1 MALGRKYNRIYLSV
15 THSHIFSLAK
25 IVKRFAWVIFRLGEG
40 IVWHVHV
47 TQVSVTGDNAS
58 IESTYVR
65 FLRSKKF
72 TPPNLFLS
80 GAAVQAYISTLLYAL
95 HPFLCLPECECSFF
109 L

>member
-1 MALGRKYNRIYLSV
+1 MGDFPARGG
-15 THSHIFSLAK
+15 HSLACT
-25 IVKRFAWVIFRLGEG
+25 I
-40 IVWHVHV
+40 VHV

-80 GAAVQAYISTLLYAL
+80 GAAVQAYISTLLSL
-95 HPFLCLPECECSFF
+95 KRTSEL
-109 L
+109 